1 MGDELE
7 NAMQED
13 NEIED
18 DLENGLEEEEDMG
31 GGDDELAEGMYAPAG
46 GDF

>member
-18 DLENGLEEEEDMG
+18 ELENALEEEDLG
-31 GGDDELAEGMYAPAG
+31 GGDDELAEGMHAPAG